1 MRTFAILA
9 AALALSIAPGLAAT
23 PAGPMDP
30 VNQFIDGMNHNNMKS
45 AAATYAPVA
54 SIIDEFPPHHWQGAT
69 AFSDWGRDFGAD
81 SKKNG
86 ITDPVVTLGK
96 PLQNVVTGDRAYVVV
111 PATYS
116 FKQNGKPMHESQ
128 SIMTFALQKLSAGW
142 RIAGWSWTAREAAH

>member
-1 MRTFAILA
+1 MRVFTILA
-9 AALALSIAPGLAAT
+9 ATLALGLAPAFAAA

-30 VNQFIDGMNHNNMKS
+30 VNQFINGMNHNDMKS
-45 AAATYAPVA
+45 AGAAYAPTV
-54 SIIDEFPPHHWQGAT
+54 SIIDEFPPHHWQGST

-111 PATYS
+111 PATYR
-116 FKQNGKPMHESQ
+116 FKQNGKTMRETD
-128 SIMTFALQKLSAGW
+128 SIMTFALQKLAAGW
-142 RIAGWSWTAREAAH
+142 RIAGWTWTAQEAAH